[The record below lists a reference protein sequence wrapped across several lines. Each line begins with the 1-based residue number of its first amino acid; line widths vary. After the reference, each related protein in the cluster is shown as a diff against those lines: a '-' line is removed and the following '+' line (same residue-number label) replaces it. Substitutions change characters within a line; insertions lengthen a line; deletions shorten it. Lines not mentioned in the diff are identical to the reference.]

1 MQKLIRFHLDE
12 SMPNA
17 VAEALRRRGLD
28 VTTSSEAQLLAAR
41 DDEQL
46 AFATQEARVLVTR
59 DQDFL
64 RLNASGIKHTG
75 IVYWTERQ
83 RTTGQLVGALATMGL
98 EFTAEDLHGQVRFL

>member
-1 MQKLIRFHLDE
+1 MQAIIRFHLDE

-17 VAEALRRRGLD
+17 VADGLRRRGID
-28 VTTSSEAQLLAAR
+28 VTTSSEARLLGTS

-46 AFATQEARVLVTR
+46 AFAKREDRVLITR

-64 RLNASGIKHTG
+64 RLNSSGAAHAG

-83 RTTGQLVGALATMGL
+83 RNMGQLVGALATLML
-98 EFTAEDLHGQVRFL
+98 EVAVDDIRGQVLFL

>member
-1 MQKLIRFHLDE
+1 MQTLIRFHLDE

-17 VAEALRRRGLD
+17 VAEGLRRRGID
-28 VTTSSEAQLLAAR
+28 VTTSSEAQLLAVR
-41 DDEQL
+41 DEEQL
-46 AFATQEARVLVTR
+46 ASATREARVLVTR

-64 RLNASGIKHTG
+64 RLNAGGIEHAG

-83 RTTGQLVGALATMGL
+83 RTMGQLVGALATLML